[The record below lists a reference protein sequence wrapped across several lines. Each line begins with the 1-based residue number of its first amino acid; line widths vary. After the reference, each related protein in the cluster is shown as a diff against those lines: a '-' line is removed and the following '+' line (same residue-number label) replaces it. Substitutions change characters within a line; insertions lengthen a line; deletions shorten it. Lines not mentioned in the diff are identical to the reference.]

1 MTRAARLGVSPF
13 CFLLL
18 FLTAARAETV
28 ADFYRGKTIEL
39 AIAGAPAGGYDVA
52 ARTLANY
59 YSRHIPGNPAVIVK
73 NMPGAGLAS
82 SSLIISTMSPSA
94 TAP

>member
-52 ARTLANY
+52 ARTLANSLQPAHPRKSHRHRQEHAGR
-59 YSRHIPGNPAVIVK
+59 SRPRRH
-73 NMPGAGLAS
+73 
-82 SSLIISTMSPSA
+82 
-94 TAP
+94 